1 MSDRTED
8 FDFHLPESL
17 IAQEPARPRESA
29 RLLDVPEHGAFHDR
43 HVSDLPSLLRQG
55 DLLVANDTAVIRAQ
69 LHALRGEARIGIT
82 LDRILPD
89 TSWHVLVRNAR
100 RLRVGDTLTFTGSPH
115 TADVLAREEGG
126 GAILRFSAQG
136 TAFDAFLKDVGA
148 LALPPYI
155 HRPNG
160 PTTQDDTDYATIFA
174 EHKGAVAAPTAGLH
188 FTPSLLQA
196 VDATGAERCTLTLH
210 VGAGTFLPVREN
222 DISKHH
228 MHAERGIITQQTA
241 DRINAVRRAGGRII
255 AVGTTSL
262 RLLESAADENGDVH
276 VFDQETSIFIRP
288 GYKFRAVDL
297 LMTNFHLPRSTLFM
311 LVSAFAGTERMRA
324 AYNHAV
330 TSGYRFY
337 SYGDAC
343 LLRCANPIDAHRR
356 THQNT
361 VPLSGEAG
369 ASS

>member
-8 FDFHLPESL
+8 FDFHLPETL
-17 IAQEPARPRESA
+17 IAQEPARPREAA
-29 RLLDVPEHGAFHDR
+29 RLLDVPAHGPFMDR
-43 HVSDLPSLLRQG
+43 HVSDLPSRLKAG

-69 LHALRGEARIGIT
+69 LHGLRGEAHIGIT

-100 RLRVGDTLTFTGSPH
+100 RLKVGDTLTFTGSPH
-115 TADVLAREEGG
+115 TATVLAREEGG
-126 GAILRFSAQG
+126 GAVLRFSAEG
-136 TAFDAFLKDVGA
+136 SAFDTFLQDVGA

-155 HRPNG
+155 HRPHG
-160 PTTQDDTDYATIFA
+160 PTAQDAKDYATIFA

-188 FTPSLLQA
+188 FTPTLLEA

-228 MHAERGIITQQTA
+228 MHAERGIITPETA
-241 DRINAVRRAGGRII
+241 ARINAVRKAGGRII

-262 RLLESAADENGDVH
+262 RLLESAADENGIVHPFDDV
-276 VFDQETSIFIRP
+276 TSIFIRP
-288 GYKFRAVDL
+288 GYHFRAVDM

-311 LVSAFAGTERMRA
+311 LVCAFAGEERMRA
-324 AYNHAV
+324 AYAHAIQ
-330 TSGYRFY
+330 TGYRFY

-343 LLRCANPIDAHRR
+343 LLRCASPIEAHR
-356 THQNT
+356 T
-361 VPLSGEAG
+361 GESA
-369 ASS
+369 

>member
-8 FDFHLPESL
+8 FDFHLPETL
-17 IAQEPARPRESA
+17 IAQEPARPREAA
-29 RLLDVPEHGAFHDR
+29 RLLDVPPHGPFMDR
-43 HVSDLPSLLRQG
+43 HVSDLPKLLKAG

-69 LHALRGEARIGIT
+69 LHGLRGEAHIGIT

-100 RLRVGDTLTFTGSPH
+100 RLKVGDTLTFNGSSH
-115 TADVLAREEGG
+115 TATVLAREEGG
-126 GAILRFSAQG
+126 GAVLRFSAEG
-136 TAFDAFLKDVGA
+136 SAFDTFLQDVGA

-155 HRPNG
+155 HRPHG
-160 PTTQDDTDYATIFA
+160 PTAQDAKDYATIFA

-188 FTPSLLQA
+188 FTPTLLEA

-228 MHAERGIITQQTA
+228 MHAERGIITPETA
-241 DRINAVRRAGGRII
+241 DRINAVRKAGGRII

-262 RLLESAADENGDVH
+262 RLLESAADENGIVH
-276 VFDQETSIFIRP
+276 PFYDITSIFIRP
-288 GYKFRAVDL
+288 GYRFRAVDM

-311 LVSAFAGTERMRA
+311 LVCAFAGEERMRA
-324 AYNHAV
+324 AYAHAIQ
-330 TSGYRFY
+330 TGYRFY

-343 LLRCANPIDAHRR
+343 LLRCANPIEAHR
-356 THQNT
+356 T
-361 VPLSGEAG
+361 GESA
-369 ASS
+369 